1 MNKIITCI
9 DGSAVSDQVCAAA
22 CWSAKQLSKPILLLH
37 AIEKNHSPITEDLSG
52 AIGLGA
58 RSSLLNEM
66 ATLDEQ
72 RSKVAL
78 SLGKEI
84 LAHSK
89 AFLVD
94 NGCHDI
100 EKTQRHSGIV
110 EAICDLENDA
120 RLIVIGKSG
129 QQHAGAFKT
138 LGSHI
143 EQIIRRVHTPILIAN
158 QSFKTP
164 ESFML
169 AYDGR
174 ETADKAV
181 QRIIDGGLLHGL
193 TCHLVT
199 VKNSAPNIEEK
210 FKQTKELLENKG
222 FEVKACFLE
231 GKIFDALMKYKE
243 TSGVDMLVMGAFSHS
258 KLASVF
264 LGSNTLKMIE
274 QTALPMI
281 VLR

>member
-9 DGSAVSDQVCAAA
+9 DGIEVSDSVCVAA
-22 CWSAKQLSKPILLLH
+22 CWAAKQLSKPILLLH
-37 AIEKNHSPITEDLSG
+37 AIEKNHSPTMADLSG
-52 AIGLGA
+52 SIGLGA

-66 ATLDEQ
+66 SALDEQ
-72 RSKVAL
+72 RSKIAL

-84 LAHSK
+84 LDHSK
-89 AFLVD
+89 IFLID

-100 EKTQRHSGIV
+100 EKAQRHSDIV

-120 RLIVIGKSG
+120 RLIVIGKIG
-129 QQHAGAFKT
+129 QQHAGDFKA

-143 EQIIRRVHTPILIAN
+143 EQIIRQVHTPILIAN
-158 QSFKTP
+158 QSFKQP
-164 ESFML
+164 NSFML

-193 TCHLVT
+193 VCHLVT
-199 VKNSAPNIEEK
+199 VKNTSPNIVEK
-210 FKQTKELLENKG
+210 FNQTKALLVDKG
-222 FEVKACFLE
+222 FEVKARLLE
-231 GKIFDALMKYKE
+231 GKIFDALMEYKE
-243 TSGVDMLVMGAFSHS
+243 NSGVDMLVMGAFSHS
-258 KLASVF
+258 KLTSIF

-274 QTALPMI
+274 QTTLPMI

>member
-22 CWSAKQLSKPILLLH
+22 CWSAKQLNKPILLLH

-66 ATLDEQ
+66 ANLDEQ

-94 NGCHDI
+94 SGCHDI

-120 RLIVIGKSG
+120 RLVVIGKSG
-129 QQHAGAFKT
+129 QQHAGDFKT

-143 EQIIRRVHTPILIAN
+143 ELIIRRVHTPILIAN

-174 ETADKAV
+174 ETANKAV

-199 VKNSAPNIEEK
+199 VKNNAPNIEEK

-231 GKIFDALMKYKE
+231 GQIFDALMKYKE